1 MLDLNSQHIDQIRN
15 YFLAV
20 SEEEKLSVQ
29 NNITPMFLIGFLKD
43 LKTLFILEPDNETK
57 LISVAKSMGASKHIE
72 ALKEIQQQFY
82 CQLAEIYLSGNTNSD
97 IDKLLE
103 VNNQSFLNEIAFQKE
118 LQTSFVLNERESLKK
133 KFIDLDN
140 ANDIS
145 PSEMEDAFMQIERE
159 RLKEHFKEIDSS
171 INDGTIQDNY
181 MAAEP
186 SDNYYYGSKKTDI
199 STSTSVIK
207 LNWKKLT
214 IAASMVG
221 LVLIS
226 SLLIINKNKS
236 TNEIAKSD
244 HKKGA
249 IINKVD
255 SNLPNKDF
263 ENKAKELL
271 ANNKLKYKKV
281 QIRLLKSESLG
292 FSTKEEKINILF
304 FDTKERI
311 AELEK
316 ITKTPVGAGGN
327 NSYEMAIKNQIDSL
341 QSLNNKYTF
350 DGKTV
355 ALYIPNTIKV
365 ETFKL
370 KDKYFIKIDE
380 KVYSIIKSIKPTIF
394 NKVTDKNVLEK
405 IDKVDFKQNN

>member
-370 KDKYFIKIDE
+370 KNKYFIKIDE